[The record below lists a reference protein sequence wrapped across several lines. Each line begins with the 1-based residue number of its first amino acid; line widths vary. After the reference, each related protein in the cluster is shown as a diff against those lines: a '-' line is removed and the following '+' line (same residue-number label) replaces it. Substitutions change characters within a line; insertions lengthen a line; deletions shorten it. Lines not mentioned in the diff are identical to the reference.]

1 METMDFNDAK
11 PQQHSLARPEHKDAL
26 KRQLHSRLKEVLYY
40 LFTKGKIAN
49 NTFVI
54 GDVHG
59 NKGESLKVELAGD
72 KTGSWFDFATGEGG
86 DVFTLWG
93 AVHDLNTE
101 RDFPKIMSSIQSWLG
116 MSPSKRTRVN
126 TMVKPTP
133 VSGSASVSVPASE
146 PESRSGS
153 ESEPESSQML
163 GAPTNQWNYYDANGD
178 LMVCVYRYDTLS
190 GKQFRPWDPKL
201 RTYKTPEPR
210 PLYNQIGVAKSDLV
224 VLVEGEKCAE
234 ALIKLGICATT
245 AMHGANAP
253 INKTD
258 WSPLQGK
265 QMVLWPD
272 HDPPGKAYADK
283 IINKLRTLGVAS
295 LAKVMIPDNK
305 PQGWDAADAVSEG
318 LDVAAFL
325 KDYAEP
331 ILLTTDSAKVKANR
345 VGINSCEANSTDT
358 DYTDDTEETEADCPD
373 LDSDESHNDESDNDS
388 SYNTDNTKTGS
399 FEVDGTAQESQLFP
413 VFTVGQ
419 LLDDKSAL
427 VPDLIAP
434 RILTPEGLLV
444 FGGAPK
450 VGKTD
455 FLLNWL
461 VNLSAGLSFM
471 DMTPPRPLKIFY
483 LQLEIGYD
491 YLRERLQNMQ
501 LDPNFLPLIRENLWV
516 TPKVHLLLDQDGVSK
531 VYQVIESSCSPS
543 EVDIIVIDP
552 LRNVYDGENENDNLR
567 MLTFLQCR
575 IEVLRYL
582 VNPKAGVI
590 LVHHTKKLTKK
601 MVEEDPFQA
610 LSGAGSLRSFYTT
623 GMLLFKPD
631 EKQDLRKI
639 MFELRNGKSIPTKL
653 VDKLNGRWQ
662 EIELN
667 SERIVRKD
675 YGEKLDAERNR
686 CQDVILQILLNEAR
700 KGKLYTSN
708 QFGQAFDGQA
718 GLGGE
723 KTIRNRLDVL
733 TTKGFI
739 KFNRDK
745 ELTIGIKS
753 KYGVMCVEDMETPA
767 GKTIDSAT
775 GEIIPVMQRVLPTHF
790 KESQTGAILPVEN
803 PEVWVYLEDT

>member
-1 METMDFNDAK
+1 MEVLDFNDAQPK
-11 PQQHSLARPEHKDAL
+11 HQSFAKSEHKDAL

-40 LFTKGKIAN
+40 LFPKGKIVN

-59 NKGESLKVELAGD
+59 NKGESLKVELTGD

-86 DVFTLWG
+86 DIFTLWG

-101 RDFPKIMSSIQSWLG
+101 RDFPKIISSIQAWLG
-116 MSPSKRTRVN
+116 MPPSSLPRVN
-126 TMVKPTP
+126 TMVKPTS
-133 VSGSASVSVPASE
+133 VLGLGLGSASVSVE
-146 PESRSGS
+146 PESRS
-153 ESEPESSQML
+153 EPESETSKML
-163 GAPTNQWNYYDANGD
+163 GAPAEQWNYYDANGD
-178 LMVCVYRYDTLS
+178 LIVCVYRYDTPS

-210 PLYNQIGVAKSDLV
+210 PLYNQIGMVKSDLV
-224 VLVEGEKCAE
+224 VIVEGEKCAE

-265 QMVLWPD
+265 QVVLWPD
-272 HDPPGKAYADK
+272 HDPPGKGYVDK
-283 IINKLRTLGVAS
+283 VINKLRTLGVAS
-295 LAKVMIPDNK
+295 LAKVMIPDHK

-325 KDYAEP
+325 KAYAEP
-331 ILLTTDSAKVKANR
+331 ILLTTDNAKANR
-345 VGINSCEANSTDT
+345 DIDSPRINSCEADSADT
-358 DYTDDTEETEADCPD
+358 DEAEAEEIEADCSD
-373 LDSDESHNDESDNDS
+373 LDSDESNNDESDNDP
-388 SYNTDNTKTGS
+388 TDNTKTAS
-399 FEVDGTAQESQLFP
+399 SEADSTVENTQLFP

-461 VNLSAGLSFM
+461 AHLSAGLSFM

-531 VYQVIESSCSPS
+531 VYQVIESCLSPS

-582 VNPKAGVI
+582 VNPKAGII

-623 GMLLFKPD
+623 GMLLL
-631 EKQDLRKI
+631 LR
-639 MFELRNGKSIPTKL
+639 
-653 VDKLNGRWQ
+653 
-662 EIELN
+662 
-667 SERIVRKD
+667 
-675 YGEKLDAERNR
+675 
-686 CQDVILQILLNEAR
+686 
-700 KGKLYTSN
+700 
-708 QFGQAFDGQA
+708 
-718 GLGGE
+718 
-723 KTIRNRLDVL
+723 RLFL
-733 TTKGFI
+733 H
-739 KFNRDK
+739 
-745 ELTIGIKS
+745 
-753 KYGVMCVEDMETPA
+753 
-767 GKTIDSAT
+767 
-775 GEIIPVMQRVLPTHF
+775 II
-790 KESQTGAILPVEN
+790 I
-803 PEVWVYLEDT
+803 

>member
-11 PQQHSLARPEHKDAL
+11 PQHHSLTRPENKDAL
-26 KRQLHSRLKEVLYY
+26 KRHLHSRPKEVLYY
-40 LFTKGKIAN
+40 LFPKGKIAN

-59 NKGESLKVELAGD
+59 NKGESLKVELSGD

-86 DVFTLWG
+86 DIFSLWG
-93 AVHDLNTE
+93 VVHDLNTE
-101 RDFPKIMSSIQSWLG
+101 REFPKIISSIQSWLG
-116 MSPSKRTRVN
+116 MPPSSLPRVN
-126 TMVKPTP
+126 TLVKPTP

-146 PESRSGS
+146 SGSRLGPESETSK
-153 ESEPESSQML
+153 ML
-163 GAPTNQWNYYDANGD
+163 GAPTDQWNYYDVNGD
-178 LMVCVYRYDTLS
+178 LMVCVYRYDTPS

-201 RTYKTPEPR
+201 RTHKTPEPR
-210 PLYNQIGVAKSDLV
+210 PLYNQIGMAKSDLV

-265 QMVLWPD
+265 QVVLWPD
-272 HDPPGKAYADK
+272 HDQPGKAYADK
-283 IINKLRTLGVAS
+283 VINKLRTLGVAS
-295 LAKVMIPDNK
+295 LAKVMLPDNK

-325 KDYAEP
+325 KAYAEP
-331 ILLTTDSAKVKANR
+331 ILLTTDSAKAKIKANR
-345 VGINSCEANSTDT
+345 VGINIFEADSTDT
-358 DYTDDTEETEADCPD
+358 DDTDETEADCPD
-373 LDSDESHNDESDNDS
+373 LDSDESNNDESDNDS
-388 SYNTDNTKTGS
+388 ADNTDNTKTGS

-413 VFTVGQ
+413 AFTVGQ

-700 KGKLYTSN
+700 KGKLYTPT
-708 QFGQAFDGQA
+708 QFGQAFDGKV

-723 KTIRNRLDVL
+723 RTVRRRLDVL
-733 TTKGFI
+733 ATKGFI
-739 KFNRDK
+739 KFNKDK

-753 KYGVMCVEDMETPA
+753 KYGVMCVEDMEVLA
-767 GKTIDSAT
+767 GQEIDLET
-775 GEIIPVMQRVLPTHF
+775 GEVTPLIRRVLPTHF